1 MLYRKVPGRQGVPVI
16 FSHLFSF
23 RGGPFRGARF
33 ALLAAAA
40 ACVTAVQPA
49 IRHAQAAGILLRLDP
64 SAPSVRGLQGFDTH
78 AVAESV
84 LTFETPDGPARARLY
99 EPLDAGRPPGL
110 VMVHGVHHLGM
121 DEPRLMRFA
130 RSMAST
136 GIVVLTPEVRELAD
150 YAVNERSIHTLGAAT
165 IVLGRRL
172 PWAPA
177 VGLMGLSFAG
187 GLALLAASDM
197 RYAPSVAYVV
207 AVGAHDDLARVSR
220 FFATGRI
227 EQADG
232 SVLEMRPHDY
242 GPLVLVYAHASDF
255 FPPDDVP
262 VAREALRL
270 WLWDEKSDAR
280 KRAGALSG
288 PSRTTLDALFDG
300 HIDTVAPELLR
311 DVDAREG
318 AMHAVSPHGNI
329 SGLRAPAFLLHGAKD
344 NVIPA
349 SETLWI
355 ARDLP
360 PGTPRSVLV
369 SRLIGHVELEGEPT
383 AAERWAAVHFLAGV
397 LEKAHEAQ

>member
-1 MLYRKVPGRQGVPVI
+1 MLYRKLPGRQGVPVI
-16 FSHLFSF
+16 FSHLPSF
-23 RGGPFRGARF
+23 LSSYRGARV
-33 ALLAAAA
+33 ALLAASAL
-40 ACVTAVQPA
+40 CVTGVQPA
-49 IRHAQAAGILLRLDP
+49 IHHAQAAGVLLRLDP
-64 SAPSVRGLQGFDTH
+64 SAPSAGGLRDFDTH
-78 AVAESV
+78 AVDESE
-84 LTFETPDGPARARLY
+84 LTFETPYGSAKARLY
-99 EPLDAGRPPGL
+99 EPRNAGRPPGL

-136 GIVVLTPEVRELAD
+136 GVVVLTPDVRELAD
-150 YAVNERSIHTLGAAT
+150 YAVDDRSIHTLGAAT

-197 RYAPSVAYVV
+197 RYAPSIAYVV

-232 SVLEMRPHDY
+232 SILEMQPHDY

-262 VAREALRL
+262 VAQEALRL
-270 WLWDEKSDAR
+270 WLGDEKSDAR
-280 KRAGALSG
+280 KRAEALSG
-288 PSRTTLDALFDG
+288 ASKTKLDALFDG
-300 HIDTVAPELLR
+300 HIDTIAAELLH

-355 ARDLP
+355 AHDLP
-360 PGTPRSVLV
+360 PGTQRSVLV

-383 AAERWAAVHFLAGV
+383 AGERWAAVHFLAGV
-397 LEKAHEAQ
+397 LGKAHEPQ